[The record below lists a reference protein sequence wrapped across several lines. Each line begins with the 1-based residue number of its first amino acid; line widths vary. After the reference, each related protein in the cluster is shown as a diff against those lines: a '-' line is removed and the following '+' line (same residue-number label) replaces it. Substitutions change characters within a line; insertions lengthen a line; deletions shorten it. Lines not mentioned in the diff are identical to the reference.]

1 MSISASLLSATIW
14 KLKSAK
20 VDKTDTGHLNLLD
33 ASILLI
39 LQILMIATGMVTIL
53 FFENHS
59 QEQIYVDTTR
69 DVIDFLIA
77 VLYFKMITNF
87 ITKFKLQTKVNKDE
101 SIDIVGI
108 DKAGIEIFKF
118 RLDVEQHHKLLGIMQ
133 PTTAIAHRRTTQKK
147 PSNDVDKAKV
157 GYEEVMD
164 DYSANDFS
172 DSASNL
178 SMSKSGATGVSFVS
192 DYDCDGRGAGVEHHN
207 IKASPS
213 FGGTN
218 QDQINMKFF
227 AEEKAKKEG
236 DSSPRI
242 INNRETFGKA
252 MIEQHSNGPL
262 SHTYASQ
269 KGKKNAMLLAIN
281 DDNEDSD

>member
-1 MSISASLLSATIW
+1 
-14 KLKSAK
+14 
-20 VDKTDTGHLNLLD
+20 
-33 ASILLI
+33 
-39 LQILMIATGMVTIL
+39 MVTIL

-69 DVIDFLIA
+69 DVIDFLIV

-108 DKAGIEIFKF
+108 DKNGIEIFKF

-133 PTTAIAHRRTTQKK
+133 SSTAVAHRRTTTKK

-178 SMSKSGATGVSFVS
+178 SMSKSGAGGVSFVS
-192 DYDCDGRGAGVEHHN
+192 DYDCDGRGGAGAKHPNV
-207 IKASPS
+207 KASPS
-213 FGGTN
+213 FGSSC
-218 QDQINMKFF
+218 QEQINMKFL
-227 AEEKAKKEG
+227 AEEKVKKEG
-236 DSSPRI
+236 ESSPKI
-242 INNRETFGKA
+242 INNRETFGRA
-252 MIEQHSNGPL
+252 QIEPHSYGPL
-262 SHTYASQ
+262 SHTNASQ
-269 KGKKNAMLLAIN
+269 KGKKSAMLLSIN